1 MMKSNN
7 KLLRRNEVEKVTG
20 LKRSSIYSKIKEGD
34 FPKPIKLGMRA
45 VAWLEADVMQWIE
58 SKVTESRGV

>member
-1 MMKSNN
+1 MTN
-7 KLLRRNEVEKVTG
+7 KFLRRNEVEKVTG

-58 SKVTESRGV
+58 SKVTDSRRI

>member
-1 MMKSNN
+1 MTK
-7 KLLRRNEVEKVTG
+7 KLIRRNEVERVTG
-20 LKRSSIYSKIKEGD
+20 LKRSSIYLKIKEGD

>member
-1 MMKSNN
+1 MTK
-7 KLLRRNEVEKVTG
+7 KLIRRNEVERVTG
-20 LKRSSIYSKIKEGD
+20 LKRSSIYLKIKEGD

-58 SKVTESRGV
+58 SKVTESRGA

>member
-1 MMKSNN
+1 MNTN
-7 KLLRRNEVEKVTG
+7 KLIRRNEVERITG
-20 LKRSSIYSKIKEGD
+20 LKRSSIYLKIKEGD

-58 SKVTESRGV
+58 SKVTESRGA

>member
-1 MMKSNN
+1 MTK

-58 SKVTESRGV
+58 SKVTESRGI

>member
-1 MMKSNN
+1 MTK

-58 SKVTESRGV
+58 SKVTESRGL

>member
-1 MMKSNN
+1 MNR
-7 KLLRRNEVEKVTG
+7 LIRRNEVERITG
-20 LKRSSIYSKIKEGD
+20 LKRSSIYLKIKEGD

-58 SKVTESRGV
+58 SKVEKAKRA

>member
-1 MMKSNN
+1 MTK